1 MEPRGKIGGG
11 RVSEPVLRDI
21 LYQGEGGISPLQLY
35 LDAND
40 PAELAA
46 AD

>member
-1 MEPRGKIGGG
+1 MEPRGKMG
-11 RVSEPVLRDI
+11 DI
-21 LYQGEGGISPLQLY
+21 LYRGEGEREISPLQLY